1 MVRCETLEK
10 MTGLVCF
17 LPLSLF
23 YYTLIRISREIL
35 VCKLLTLLIVNSHDL
50 DFTAQILELVSDKH
64 ASVLVF
70 RAAHVLD

>member
-1 MVRCETLEK
+1 MVRCEK

-35 VCKLLTLLIVNSHDL
+35 VCKLLTLLIAVAVNSHDL

>member
-1 MVRCETLEK
+1 M
-10 MTGLVCF
+10 F
-17 LPLSLF
+17 LTIISFLL
-23 YYTLIRISREIL
+23 YLIRISREIL
-35 VCKLLTLLIVNSHDL
+35 VCKLLTLLIAVAVNSHDL